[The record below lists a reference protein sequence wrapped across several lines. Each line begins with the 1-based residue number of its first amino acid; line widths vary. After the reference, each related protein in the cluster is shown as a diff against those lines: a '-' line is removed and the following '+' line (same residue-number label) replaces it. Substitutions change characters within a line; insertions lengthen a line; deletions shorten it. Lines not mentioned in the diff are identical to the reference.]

1 MLLATIIMYEHV
13 LGMHNKT
20 SLFVMIGCT
29 FEVINLNSFVDI
41 GLNVLMVLK
50 ILGMICI
57 ILSPK
62 ND

>member
-1 MLLATIIMYEHV
+1 
-13 LGMHNKT
+13 
-20 SLFVMIGCT
+20 MIGCT